1 MGAAAQLNGEIA
13 RADNAHD
20 IAVLLAEQSHCAE
33 LLRLFNGHLACLD
46 RNTLEDDLVDLAL
59 YRLELIARESGEMG
73 EVEAHFLAV
82 DKLSRLLNVAA
93 EVLSEGC
100 LEQMSRGVVAAGCFA
115 LFNIYLSADLIAE
128 SDTVSAYEFCD
139 MEYDSVGGLARSG
152 DLERRVFG
160 SDNAR
165 VARLSAALAIERGLV
180 EHNNHLGVSGCE
192 LVTLAVC
199 DYRLY
204 LGVAGIIG
212 IADKLGRADILERN
226 VAVLPRLS
234 SGILARRTRRRSALS
249 IEAVILVDINAHAA
263 LFEQLF
269 CQVNREAESILKLES
284 ICAAEHLG
292 IALSDNILKQIE
304 TCVYSLIEAL
314 FLSLDDLYNKVVLL
328 DEVRIGCCIL
338 FDNGLAHFVEESA
351 VDT

>member
-1 MGAAAQLNGEIA
+1 
-13 RADNAHD
+13 
-20 IAVLLAEQSHCAE
+20 
-33 LLRLFNGHLACLD
+33 
-46 RNTLEDDLVDLAL
+46 
-59 YRLELIARESGEMG
+59 MG
-73 EVEAHFLAV
+73 EVKAHLLAV
-82 DKLSRLLNVAA
+82 DKLSRLLNMAA
-93 EVLSEGC
+93 EVLSQSR
-100 LEQMSRGVVAAGCFA
+100 LEQMSRSVVAAGRLA
-115 LFNIYLSADLIAE
+115 LFNIYLSVDFIAE
-128 SDTVSAYEFCD
+128 SDAVAVYKSCNVEHNA
-139 MEYDSVGGLARSG
+139 VGSLAGGGNLEGCIIGL
-152 DLERRVFG
+152 
-160 SDNAR
+160 DNAG
-165 VARLSAALAIERGLV
+165 VARLSAALAVERSLIEN
-180 EHNNHLGVSGCE
+180 NNHLGVRGRE

-234 SGILARRTRRRSALS
+234 SGILARRTRCRSALG

-263 LFEQLF
+263 LFKQLF
-269 CQVNREAESILKLES
+269 CQVNREAESILKLER

-314 FLSLDDLYNKVVLL
+314 LLSFDDLYNKVVLL
-328 DEVRIGCCIL
+328 NEVRISCCVL
-338 FDNGLAHFVEESA
+338 FDNGLAHLVEESA